1 MPFQVVLAAPA
12 QPKAPPLEAVALAG
26 GRNHSPSDAAEKD
39 SDGSKSNG
47 NKVSGGG
54 GGRAA
59 QVLVAMG
66 HSWQDVLAELK
77 QRGEGGG
84 SLQAAACA
92 LAWRAGG
99 GEEGGAHGLSEEA
112 EEEKQALLAI
122 YGADA
127 FTVKDNVW
135 SVKVDS
141 TVFSGA
147 LQGMHACIR
156 ILGMHAYMRTSGN
169 LRTFSGITFCLW
181 GFGCR
186 WVQCISVCERGRK
199 SETECKRLREISQR
213 GRANREK
220 KLGGASARAL
230 GLCLYMT
237 CACPRLFLDDSF
249 KWMRRCSRSLSFD
262 PYGC

>member
-99 GEEGGAHGLSEEA
+99 WGEGGAHGLSEEA

-141 TVFSGA
+141 MVSSGA
-147 LQGMHACIR
+147 LQEMLACIR

-169 LRTFSGITFCLW
+169 HARFQTLRFVSGDL
-181 GFGCR
+181 GVGGC
-186 WVQCISVCERGRK
+186 SVSAYANVGERARP
-199 SETECKRLREISQR
+199 
-213 GRANREK
+213 N
-220 KLGGASARAL
+220 ASA
-230 GLCLYMT
+230 
-237 CACPRLFLDDSF
+237 
-249 KWMRRCSRSLSFD
+249 
-262 PYGC
+262 